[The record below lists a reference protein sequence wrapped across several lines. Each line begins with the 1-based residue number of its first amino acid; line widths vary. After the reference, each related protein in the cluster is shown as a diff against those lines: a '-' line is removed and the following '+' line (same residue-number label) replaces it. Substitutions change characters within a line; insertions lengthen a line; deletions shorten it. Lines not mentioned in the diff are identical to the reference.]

1 MIRKLLRKP
10 YHFMKNVWRLNLVV
24 TLYFNFKVLPFR
36 QAIKLPFH
44 LYGKIYIHS
53 LRGQVCINSPHIT
66 SGMIKIGYRWW
77 DLFPVSLLPTQIWID
92 GKIIF
97 GYNVI
102 VSGGVGLFVQ
112 HKDATLLIGNKCL
125 LGGGTLL
132 KSLDVLEI
140 GDYTRITGNCT
151 IMNSNMHYVK
161 NIDNG
166 IVKKPWGKI
175 VIGKYCWINGG
186 TVVTKG
192 TVIPDYSIVARN
204 SFLNKDYSTF
214 GESNLFI
221 VGSPAK
227 VTSARVERIFIRA
240 NEREYDKY
248 FRENPNKEELLLA
261 CGLEEVGEFDF

>member
-1 MIRKLLRKP
+1 
-10 YHFMKNVWRLNLVV
+10 MKNVWRLNLVK
-24 TLYFNFKVLPFR
+24 TLYFNFKVLPFQ

-53 LRGQVCINSPHIT
+53 LRGQVCIKHARIT
-66 SGMIKIGYRWW
+66 SGMIKIGYRWL

-92 GKIIF
+92 GKLII
-97 GYNVI
+97 GDNVI
-102 VSGGVGLFVQ
+102 ISGGVGLFVQ
-112 HKDATLLIGNKCL
+112 HKDATLLIGNKCR
-125 LGGGTLL
+125 LGGGTLV
-132 KSLDVLEI
+132 KSLDMLEI

-166 IVKKPWGKI
+166 IVKRPWGKI

-204 SFLNKDYSTF
+204 SFLNKDYSTS

-240 NEREYDKY
+240 NERRFSEY
-248 FRENPNKEELLLA
+248 FRNNLDSEEIQLEP
-261 CGLEEVGEFDF
+261 GIEEVGEFEF